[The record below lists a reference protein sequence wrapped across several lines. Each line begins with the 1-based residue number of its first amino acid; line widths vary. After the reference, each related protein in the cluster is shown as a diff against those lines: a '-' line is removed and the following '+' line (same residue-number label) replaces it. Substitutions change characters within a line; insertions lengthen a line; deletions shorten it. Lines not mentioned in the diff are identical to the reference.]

1 LRVSCR
7 PAGLHKNYVTTK
19 CIDTAFKKLYIIN
32 VSKTNNQPRRR
43 KMKNLSFD
51 EVRELA
57 SINPKK
63 ALRVHFSMSDDE
75 PTEYYADQVI
85 PAMLEESRR
94 MVEDG
99 GYGVETIEQAM
110 EKLEQITYICSE
122 EDYQEE
128 QSEE

>member
-1 LRVSCR
+1 
-7 PAGLHKNYVTTK
+7 
-19 CIDTAFKKLYIIN
+19 
-32 VSKTNNQPRRR
+32 
-43 KMKNLSFD
+43 MKNLSFE
-51 EVRELA
+51 EVKILA
-57 SINPKK
+57 EKEPKA
-63 ALRVHFSMSDDE
+63 ALRVHYSHSEEE
-75 PTEYYADQVI
+75 PMQCFADQVI
-85 PAMLEESRR
+85 PEMLEESRR